1 MELESQSMCDD
12 CEVDYKEENE
22 SDFFHH
28 ETREEF
34 AQVPVKVEATR
45 YYYQPRFER
54 SESEFR
60 GVFLVGLLAFLA
72 FLLLICNC

>member
-1 MELESQSMCDD
+1 MKLRHLEKKSVIGAAFLRIDDKEKNESQ
-12 CEVDYKEENE
+12 
-22 SDFFHH
+22 
-28 ETREEF
+28 TREEF

-54 SESEFR
+54 SESEFH
-60 GVFLVGLLAFLA
+60 GVFLVGLLVFLA